1 MDCSGGYRKVYIN
14 FVTII
19 IGDEKNKK
27 IEKNI
32 QIKIKRCIIMG
43 LADII
48 FAKKDSKDDLLK
60 YLRKHDLYPQLT
72 PDGVKKME
80 KNINYGD
87 LRNKQQIDKSIELL
101 VKTNKY
107 TKDKYGKTYF

>member
-1 MDCSGGYRKVYIN
+1 
-14 FVTII
+14 
-19 IGDEKNKK
+19 
-27 IEKNI
+27 
-32 QIKIKRCIIMG
+32 MG

>member
-1 MDCSGGYRKVYIN
+1 
-14 FVTII
+14 
-19 IGDEKNKK
+19 
-27 IEKNI
+27 
-32 QIKIKRCIIMG
+32 MG

-80 KNINYGD
+80 KNINEGGV
-87 LRNKQQIDKSIELL
+87 LETNNK
-101 VKTNKY
+101 
-107 TKDKYGKTYF
+107 